1 MAYFH
6 RYSAGADCMP
16 PIAAAK
22 YLACDDVCG
31 RPNAVA
37 RQRFC
42 PLQGLEF
49 VSVFS
54 EFRGRPGVFPQSRLS
69 DAPTALFLISAA
81 VRTEPWPATGTVLDL
96 LAARVTGENALA
108 RGDARG
114 YIAHVEIPF
123 AGYAR
128 QRGTRP
134 AFFSPGTG
142 SID

>member
-6 RYSAGADCMP
+6 RYSAGAGCVP
-16 PIAAAK
+16 PTATPK
-22 YLACDDVCG
+22 YLARDDVCG
-31 RPNAVA
+31 RQNAVA

-42 PLQGLEF
+42 PLQGLVF
-49 VSVFS
+49 DVLFS
-54 EFRGRPGVFPQSRLS
+54 EKRGRAGIWAQAGFSNARAGFFL
-69 DAPTALFLISAA
+69 TAS
-81 VRTEPWPATGTVLDL
+81 RTEPWPATGTVLDL

-128 QRGTRP
+128 QRGP
-134 AFFSPGTG
+134 AFSLPGTG
-142 SID
+142 SIG